1 MRNSLRIA
9 NVTLRMI
16 IYKLTKSY
24 KYHIAIIIVIPSKL
38 LQLVDRPLAGP
49 SIFEGMIGTEI
60 CACFMASLR

>member
-24 KYHIAIIIVIPSKL
+24 IISIAIIIVIPSKL
-38 LQLVDRPLAGP
+38 HQLVDRPLAGP